1 MKKYVVIKV
10 YKTMSSTVVAS
21 FDEKSNAE
29 KYAELA
35 HLNESGFDFVV
46 AEVL

>member
-21 FDEKSNAE
+21 FDDVDNAK

-35 HLNESGFDFVV
+35 HLNEPDFHF
-46 AEVL
+46 AIAAVL